1 MVVTGRK
8 GIKVKDSTRPR
19 NLQDI
24 EKLTVQDDRIQTW
37 MFGSHINRDS
47 CRRLF
52 GEVVDEFIYEFEMP
66 ERHFGEDYQQTFGNE
81 AFYW

>member
-1 MVVTGRK
+1 
-8 GIKVKDSTRPR
+8 
-19 NLQDI
+19 
-24 EKLTVQDDRIQTW
+24 

-81 AFYW
+81 AFIGEGAGNSEMEVLRKCYDRSKV

>member
-1 MVVTGRK
+1 
-8 GIKVKDSTRPR
+8 
-19 NLQDI
+19 
-24 EKLTVQDDRIQTW
+24 
-37 MFGSHINRDS
+37 MFGSYINRDS

-66 ERHFGEDYQQTFGNE
+66 ERHFGEDYQQTFGNV